1 MVTVGVVACIALPA
15 WGLAACG
22 GDENEDEAGY
32 RVPSLSLA
40 GLHPCTSV
48 PSPPKM
54 LCGAIRVPFERR
66 DLSLGKTRVAFAV
79 RPRDERDRPSLG
91 TIVALEGGPGY
102 ASSWTA
108 PSYVKLFGSVLRRRE
123 MVTID
128 MRGTGRSDALDCPD
142 VQRGRAPDWLGLAGC
157 ARRLGP
163 RFASYRTAAAA
174 DDINDVRRALGL
186 GRITLYGDSYGTF
199 LAQSYAFRYPDTLD
213 ALVLDSAYPA
223 RGESPWYPTLISTG
237 VRSIAVACR
246 RSPSC
251 SGDAGR
257 RFAHL
262 LRWLRRRNWGV
273 GPLVEVI
280 FDAGYGPPDSF
291 LRIDRAGTALR
302 RGNPVPYKRLV
313 TEAKAG
319 THHLRHYSAGQE
331 QVVSCND
338 YPLLWDKD
346 ASEPGRRRQLE
357 QAIRG
362 YRGDLLDPFT
372 PREVALSGQTLYQY
386 CLTAPRPSSLYEAP
400 IPSGARPTE
409 APVLV
414 VSGEFDS
421 VTSPYEGRLV
431 AEMFPDARQ
440 FVDRGAGHVA
450 DLYDSTI
457 PAAVRT
463 REFLR
468 HVLGGQG
475 SSD

>member
-1 MVTVGVVACIALPA
+1 MMLTAGVVACIAL
-15 WGLAACG
+15 AACG
-22 GDENEDEAGY
+22 GDKNEDEVGY

-40 GLHPCTSV
+40 DLHPCTSV

-54 LCGAIRVPFERR
+54 LCGAIKVPFERR

-128 MRGTGRSDALDCPD
+128 MRGTGRSGALDCRD
-142 VQRGRAPDWLGLAGC
+142 LQRGRAPDWIGLSTC
-157 ARRLGP
+157 ARKLGGL
-163 RFASYRTAAAA
+163 FGSYRTSAAA
-174 DDINDVRRALGL
+174 DDIDDVRRALGL

-199 LAQSYAFRYPDTLD
+199 LAQSYAFRHPDTLD

-237 VRSIAVACR
+237 VRSIAVACE

-251 SGDAGR
+251 AGDAQKR
-257 RFAHL
+257 VRKLVH
-262 LRWLRRRNWGV
+262 WLRKRSWGV
-273 GPLVEVI
+273 GPLVDAL
-280 FDAGYGPPDSF
+280 FDAGYGPPGSF

-302 RGNPVPYKRLV
+302 RGNPRPYRLV
-313 TEAKAG
+313 TDEAKAG
-319 THHLRHYSAGQE
+319 THHLRHYSLGQE

-346 ASEPGRRRQLE
+346 ASEPARRRQLE
-357 QAIRG
+357 QAVRSYESDTIN
-362 YRGDLLDPFT
+362 PFT
-372 PREVALSGQTLYQY
+372 PREVAVSGQTLYQY
-386 CLTAPRPSSLYEAP
+386 CLVAPRPSRLYESP
-400 IPSGARPTE
+400 ISPGDRPTE

-421 VTSPYEGRLV
+421 VTSPYEGHLV

-468 HVLGGQG
+468 HVLARQR